1 MSPERPAPAQSP
13 KDREGPRRHHRRV
26 DAPATDGIPE
36 SARTDAGDPKL
47 DGAEGGGVADR
58 GADPADEHGSE
69 QWWRGQRPPHWE

>member
-1 MSPERPAPAQSP
+1 MSPDQPTQANSP
-13 KDREGPRRHHRRV
+13 KDRKGPRQRHRRV

-36 SARTDAGDPKL
+36 SARTDAGDVRL
-47 DGAEGGGVADR
+47 DGGEGHSVTDR